1 MCINTDNFVSFPIW
15 VPFIYL
21 FVSFLIALARTS
33 STMWNKSDESEHPCF
48 YSWSLRKRAIFHHWV
63 AVGLSSMAF
72 IALRYIPFIY
82 PNLFLSWKAVVFCQM
97 LFLYLLIWS
106 NDFYSLLMWWIT
118 LINLHMLNY
127 PCIFGM
133 NPSQS
138 WCIIF

>member
-1 MCINTDNFVSFPIW
+1 MCINTNNFVSFPIW

-48 YSWSLRKRAIFHHWV
+48 YSWSLRKLAIFHHWV

-97 LFLYLLIWS
+97 LFLYLLRWLCG
-106 NDFYSLLMWWIT
+106 FSLSFTVYHIYWFTYFEKSFHLKDKSCG
-118 LINLHMLNY
+118 Y
-127 PCIFGM
+127 GV
-133 NPSQS
+133 
-138 WCIIF
+138 